1 MYKDRKL
8 CHPKEITYQA
18 LVMHYGYSSWNQPH
32 GSWNV
37 WYLIE
42 VCTILETRVVFFST
56 KKFLDCENSIYTV
69 IVMQY

>member
-42 VCTILETRVVFFST
+42 VWTILEMHVVYFSP
-56 KKFLDCENSIYTV
+56 KSS
-69 IVMQY
+69 